1 MKGHVLYNGEFY
13 MEIPISY
20 INLTDFIVEVPEDR
34 MYRHFTCSRYSERK
48 MGWIAALAV
57 VAIVWSRSP
66 MSPAADTETKQQD
79 KQPAKVFR
87 AGAYAVD
94 ITPLEF
100 PVLVNGGVRERVANE
115 VHDPLHARCLVLD
128 DGTVQLAIVVVDSC
142 LVPRS
147 LADEAKA
154 LATKDTGIPTDRI
167 LISATHTHTAP
178 SLCGCLGT
186 DRDERYAKWLP
197 GKIAEGIRAAHKNL
211 QPARVGWAVGRDEK
225 NVYCRRFLMKPDTAL
240 TNRYSDKRDDR
251 AQMNPGYNNANA
263 IRRTGPTDPAV
274 TILSVQTRDGRP
286 LALLGNYS
294 THYAGAPALSADYF
308 AVFASEIGR
317 LIGAKGDR
325 PLFVG
330 MMSNGTSGDAN
341 CSDFMRKERRN
352 YDYLSVGREVAQ
364 AAFEAYKTIKYYDW
378 VPLEMREQRL
388 VLNVRM
394 PTKEE
399 VVKAREFMKTFSDRK
414 PRNWE
419 EVYARETVE
428 LAKMDPTRELKL
440 QAIRIGDLGIA
451 AIPCEVYGSTGLA
464 IKAASPLQTTMN
476 ISLANGCEGYI
487 APPEQH
493 KLGGYTAWR
502 ARTSCL
508 EELAEPKIKATVVGL
523 LVEAA
528 MARRD

>member
-1 MKGHVLYNGEFY
+1 MYCY
-13 MEIPISY
+13 
-20 INLTDFIVEVPEDR
+20 FI
-34 MYRHFTCSRYSERK
+34 CSRYSERK
-48 MGWIAALAV
+48 IAWIMILAAVAIGWIWPQISLAV
-57 VAIVWSRSP
+57 DY
-66 MSPAADTETKQQD
+66 DTGQQV

-87 AGAYAVD
+87 AGAHAVD

-100 PVLVNGGVRERVANE
+100 PVIVNGGVRERVANE
-115 VHDPLHARCLVLD
+115 VQDPLHARCLVLD
-128 DGTVQLAIVVVDSC
+128 NGAVRLAIVVVDSC

-147 LADEAKA
+147 LADEAKT

-167 LISATHTHTAP
+167 LISATHTHSAP
-178 SLCGCLGT
+178 SLLGCLGT

-197 GKIAEGIRAAHKNL
+197 SKIAEGIRNAQKKL
-211 QPARVGWAVGRDEK
+211 QPARVGWAVGRDEN
-225 NVYCRRFLMKPDTAL
+225 NVYCRRFLMKPGTAL
-240 TNRYSDKRDDR
+240 TNKYSDKRDDR
-251 AQMNPGYNNANA
+251 AQMNPGHNNTNA
-263 IRRTGPTDPAV
+263 IRRTGPSDPAV
-274 TILSVQTRDGRP
+274 TILSVQARDGRP

-294 THYAGAPALSADYF
+294 THYAGAPVLSADYF

-325 PLFVG
+325 PRFVG
-330 MMSNGTSGDAN
+330 IMSNGTSGDAN
-341 CSDFMRKERRN
+341 CSDFMRQERRKYN
-352 YDYLSVGREVAQ
+352 HVSVGREVAQ

-378 VPLEMREQRL
+378 VTLEMREQQL
-388 VLNVRM
+388 ILDVRM
-394 PTKEE
+394 PTEEE
-399 VVKAREFMKTFSDRK
+399 VVKAREFMKTFADRK

-428 LAKMDPTRELKL
+428 LAQMSPTRELRL

-464 IKAASPLQTTMN
+464 IKAASPFQTTMN

-493 KLGGYTAWR
+493 KLGGYTTWR

-508 EELAEPKIKATVVGL
+508 EEMAEPKIKASVVGL
-523 LVEAA
+523 LVEVA